1 MPKISL
7 KPVETQLKKIRKE
20 LETES
25 VTATAKKKKALN
37 GEIKKLD
44 KVIAVLPKICKQHD
58 VG

>member
-7 KPVETQLKKIRKE
+7 KPVEAQLKKIRNE

-25 VTATAKKKKALN
+25 MTTTAKKKKVLK

-44 KVIAVLPKICKQHD
+44 KCCRKFARSTT
-58 VG
+58 

>member
-7 KPVETQLKKIRKE
+7 KPVEAQLKKIRNA

-25 VTATAKKKKALN
+25 LTATAKKKKVLK

-44 KVIAVLPKICKQHD
+44 KVIAVLPKICKSYD